1 MRKIDENW
9 SKIFANL
16 EFFLR
21 KARLEFS
28 KSGIEISR
36 SRIEKIKSRIEK
48 IKSRFFWKK
57 SLKKLQK
64 TKKKSEKTK
73 TFFAKLGPKK
83 VKSLI
88 LWFLVKGLYS

>member
-1 MRKIDENW
+1 MGFLQIFLRKIDENW

-28 KSGIEISR
+28 KSGIEIS
-36 SRIEKIKSRIEK
+36 KSRIEK
-48 IKSRFFWKK
+48 IKSRFFGKK
-57 SLKKLQK
+57 SMKKLQK

-73 TFFAKLGPKK
+73 TFFAKLGLKN

-88 LWFLVKGLYS
+88 